1 MRFFPGFF
9 RKRTAASH
17 HAAASWPPIAM
28 LLLAGSALALHAAA
42 QQQGSD
48 GGAQPEPPPAP
59 AVFHN
64 PIPADQL
71 DFLNSYVGQ
80 PAKVL
85 VKDKRFHNLMKLLV
99 PRTVYHYGID
109 MPLAQAM
116 DEALD
121 GSKIEVHGWEGRYV
135 LAAGNGGEYLR
146 GRGFAWFDLKEGIA
160 LGGFYFQPTNG
171 EPTPTLAIF
180 SRQLHDEM
188 LSIGQ
193 LPVKFAENLGEWT
206 AGVGIPPVTVRYF
219 IPENGKKYVLVHD
232 EDYCDHTPGDPA
244 PPEAACQQLNA
255 EAAEA
260 DMNGAYFMHQT
271 HNQANATAWMLG
283 QDQVVWIGTRNS
295 TCGAALPCRIR
306 LARRRTRV
314 LMRPF
319 P

>member
-1 MRFFPGFF
+1 ML
-9 RKRTAASH
+9 
-17 HAAASWPPIAM
+17 
-28 LLLAGSALALHAAA
+28 LLLAGCFVSTNTVA
-42 QQQGSD
+42 QQAGD
-48 GGAQPEPPPAP
+48 AVAAQPEPPPAP

-71 DFLNSYVGQ
+71 EFLKGYVGQ

-85 VKDKRFHNLMKLLV
+85 VKDKRLHNLLKLVV

-109 MPLAQAM
+109 MPLAQAI

-121 GSKIEVHGWEGRYV
+121 GSKIDVHGWEGRYV
-135 LAAGNGGEYLR
+135 LAAGNGGAYLR
-146 GRGFAWFDLKEGIA
+146 GRGFVWFDLKEGIA

-171 EPTPTLAIF
+171 EPTPTLTVF

-193 LPVKFAENLGEWT
+193 LPVAFAENLGEWT

-232 EDYCDHTPGDPA
+232 EDYCDHAPNEPA
-244 PPEAACQQLNA
+244 PPEAACQQMNA
-255 EAAEA
+255 AAAEA
-260 DMNGAYFMHQT
+260 DMNGAYFMRQT

-283 QDQVVWIGTRNS
+283 QDQLVWIGVRNS
-295 TCGAALPCRIR
+295 TCGGAPACRIA

-314 LMRPF
+314 LLGQHP
-319 P
+319 